1 MCVNFITCTYT
12 LICLE
17 DIRVPNLL
25 VPESFPIKGRIGNSH
40 QKGNTIFSF
49 LGNYLLV
56 TGLDEKPPNH
66 NTYQSEVEVLEPNG
80 TSKVLPAIS
89 NYPLEVTTSGD
100 IVSNNIIICGGSKW
114 PGTLTSACYIL
125 ETDLRWKKVLIKVL
139 SPQCHSILSL

>member
-1 MCVNFITCTYT
+1 MGLALVHFQKYW
-12 LICLE
+12 
-17 DIRVPNLL
+17 LL
-25 VPESFPIKGRIGNSH
+25 RQNRELTPKRQHYFL
-40 QKGNTIFSF
+40 F

-66 NTYQSEVEVLEPNG
+66 NTYQSEVEVLEPNGYYG

-125 ETDLRWKKVLIKVL
+125 ESDLRWKKVLIKVF
-139 SPQCHSILSL
+139 